1 MEMEIET
8 DINSMWSNAI
18 NDEKHSRQWKQA
30 FDEAFSKALQLQGQY
45 KALKVVDEGTY
56 LIAGD
61 ALKSIKEYKNKI
73 LEYFKPIKEAAW
85 AAHKGIM
92 AKEKDALLPADQI
105 ELSLRREIN
114 SYFAKIDAER
124 RAEQKRLEAEAAA
137 KAEAERQKLL
147 ERAVKAKSEEKAAEL
162 LEKAEEVYAAPV
174 RAPVVVA
181 KTERTG
187 YSTITQKTDIKVTV
201 LDLKLL
207 LKEII
212 NFNIPE
218 SAIEIKLNTLKTY
231 CKAMGLKG
239 KDVPGLL
246 IEEIFTA
253 SVR

>member
-8 DINSMWSNAI
+8 
-18 NDEKHSRQWKQA
+18 E
-30 FDEAFSKALQLQGQY
+30 ALQLQEQY

-85 AAHKGIM
+85 AAHKGIV
-92 AKEKDALLPADQI
+92 AKEKDALLPAEQI
-105 ELSLRREIN
+105 ELPLRREIN
-114 SYFAKIDAER
+114 SYLAKIDAER

-147 ERAVKAKSEEKAAEL
+147 ERAVKAKSEEKQEEL

-174 RAPVVVA
+174 HAPVVVA

-187 YSTITQKTDIKVTV
+187 YSTITQKTDIRVSV
-201 LDLKLL
+201 LDVKLL

-212 NFNIPE
+212 AGRFPE
-218 SAIEIKLNTLKTY
+218 SAIEVKLNNCKTY
-231 CKAMGLKG
+231 CKSMGLKG

-246 IEEIFTA
+246 IEENFTA